1 MTFCFLTVRSGVG
14 DLLRHSFYLSS
25 RDSPLV
31 SHFSAGTAQ
40 KSLGP
45 LYLAVFIVDFPEA
58 AGTALSHSLISL
70 STSQK
75 TLGPL
80 YPTVFIVDFPED
92 AGTAL
97 SHGLVSLSTAQ
108 KSLGPLYPTVLS
120 HCRLP
125 SRRWDCFIFHGCVV
139 SFLARISGS
148 KDPQVQPPESLVM
161 VRTAR
166 TWSNRDPALYLVVIP
181 VLCAGI
187 LIHDMVETLTSVKI
201 DCAVS
206 LAHFLG
212 SVCCLGL

>member
-1 MTFCFLTVRSGVG
+1 MMTFCFLTVRSGVG

-31 SHFSAGTAQ
+31 SHFSAG
-40 KSLGP
+40 
-45 LYLAVFIVDFPEA
+45 
-58 AGTALSHSLISL
+58 
-70 STSQK
+70 
-75 TLGPL
+75 
-80 YPTVFIVDFPED
+80 
-92 AGTAL
+92 
-97 SHGLVSLSTAQ
+97 TAQ

>member
-97 SHGLVSLSTAQ
+97 SRGFVSLSTSQ
-108 KSLGPLYPTVLS
+108 
-120 HCRLP
+120 
-125 SRRWDCFIFHGCVV
+125 
-139 SFLARISGS
+139 
-148 KDPQVQPPESLVM
+148 
-161 VRTAR
+161 
-166 TWSNRDPALYLVVIP
+166 
-181 VLCAGI
+181 
-187 LIHDMVETLTSVKI
+187 
-201 DCAVS
+201 
-206 LAHFLG
+206 
-212 SVCCLGL
+212 

>member
-31 SHFSAGTAQ
+31 SHFSA
-40 KSLGP
+40 
-45 LYLAVFIVDFPEA
+45 
-58 AGTALSHSLISL
+58 
-70 STSQK
+70 
-75 TLGPL
+75 
-80 YPTVFIVDFPED
+80 
-92 AGTAL
+92 
-97 SHGLVSLSTAQ
+97 VSLSTAQ

-148 KDPQVQPPESLVM
+148 KHPQAQPPESLVM

-166 TWSNRDPALYLVVIP
+166 TWSNRDLAP
-181 VLCAGI
+181 VSCRNSSFVRRHTDPRYGR
-187 LIHDMVETLTSVKI
+187 DVDV
-201 DCAVS
+201 
-206 LAHFLG
+206 G
-212 SVCCLGL
+212 SRSRPRHG

>member
-1 MTFCFLTVRSGVG
+1 MMTFCFLTVRSGVG

-31 SHFSAGTAQ
+31 SHFSAVSLSTAQ
-40 KSLGP
+40 KS
-45 LYLAVFIVDFPEA
+45 
-58 AGTALSHSLISL
+58 
-70 STSQK
+70 
-75 TLGPL
+75 LGPL

-125 SRRWDCFIFHGCVV
+125 SRRWDCFIFHGCIV

-166 TWSNRDPALYLVVIP
+166 TWSNRDLAP
-181 VLCAGI
+181 VSCRNSSFVRRHTDPRYGR
-187 LIHDMVETLTSVKI
+187 DV
-201 DCAVS
+201 D
-206 LAHFLG
+206 
-212 SVCCLGL
+212 VCQN